1 MMNDSFKKCIESR
14 SDILFNNENRRGA
27 SIYEKTNV
35 WYSGRITKRMVF
47 NRISAFNKKYGIEI
61 ATSKIEDAPFL
72 RDQVTEFKIGAGLQ
86 YDKYDD
92 EYIIEF

>member
-1 MMNDSFKKCIESR
+1 MKIEEVLVYMKR
-14 SDILFNNENRRGA
+14 RTYDIPVVLRREWFLIELA
-27 SIYEKTNV
+27 HLT
-35 WYSGRITKRMVF
+35 
-47 NRISAFNKKYGIEI
+47 KKYGIEI

-92 EYIIEF
+92 EYIIDL

>member
-1 MMNDSFKKCIESR
+1 
-14 SDILFNNENRRGA
+14 
-27 SIYEKTNV
+27 
-35 WYSGRITKRMVF
+35 MVF

>member
-1 MMNDSFKKCIESR
+1 MKIEEV
-14 SDILFNNENRRGA
+14 LVYMKRRT
-27 SIYEKTNV
+27 YEIPIALRREWFLIELAHLT
-35 WYSGRITKRMVF
+35 
-47 NRISAFNKKYGIEI
+47 KKYGIEI